1 MSKYNKTA
9 IVIEYPATDEWAVSF
24 TDHNPEQEDS
34 IDCKSESDAWKLK
47 KIWDEAMANTP
58 VTDAEP
64 STPASTRAQS
74 PRPV

>member
-9 IVIEYPATDEWAVSF
+9 IVIEYPATNEWAVSF

-47 KIWDEAMANTP
+47 KIWDEAMANIRH
-58 VTDAEP
+58 E
-64 STPASTRAQS
+64 
-74 PRPV
+74 PRPTE

>member
-47 KIWDEAMANTP
+47 KIWDEAMANNRGS
-58 VTDAEP
+58 DM
-64 STPASTRAQS
+64 RG
-74 PRPV
+74 